1 MNVQKAVAGRL
12 PVFIAGLYC
21 VLLAVLPVGLSSS
34 APGAAR
40 AGTWLCLAFL
50 PLGLLVPHP
59 RVALFMGTA
68 GVLGSAVVVFAATL
82 WNSGTIQLAPLGVL
96 GFFAL
101 SLAWGALSS
110 PAARP
115 GVGQGVRA
123 EWLSARRR
131 IPAWQGRVAAT
142 FLLLLPLL
150 LLVALWLDEPAEAT
164 FALVV
169 ALAVVLALA
178 QLTTEVWSRIWLPD
192 AFVSPQRR
200 RGIHLAAALALAMLA
215 ALVGWLIRL
224 QRLS

>member
-1 MNVQKAVAGRL
+1 MNIQKAALGRL

-21 VLLAVLPVGLSSS
+21 ALLAVLPVGLSPS

-40 AGTWLCLAFL
+40 AGAWLCLAFL

-59 RVALFMGTA
+59 RAALFMGTA

-82 WNSGTIQLAPLGVL
+82 WAGGSVQQAPLAVL

-115 GVGQGVRA
+115 GVGQGVHA

-131 IPAWQGRVAAT
+131 IPAWQGRLAAVT
-142 FLLLLPLL
+142 LLLLPFL
-150 LLVALWLDEPAEAT
+150 LLVSLWLEDPAEAT

-178 QLTTEVWSRIWLPD
+178 QFTTEVWSRIWLPD

-200 RGIHLAAALALAMLA
+200 RGAKLAGAVLLVVLVG
-215 ALVGWLIRL
+215 LVGWLLR
-224 QRLS
+224 RP

>member
-21 VLLAVLPVGLSSS
+21 VLVAVLPVGLSPA

-40 AGTWLCLAFL
+40 AGAWLCLAFL
-50 PLGLLVPHP
+50 PLGLLVPQP
-59 RVALFMGTA
+59 RAALFMGTA
-68 GVLGSAVVVFAATL
+68 GVLGSTVLVFAATL

-131 IPAWQGRVAAT
+131 IPAWQGRVAAS

-150 LLVALWLDEPAEAT
+150 LLVSFWLEEPAEAT

-178 QLTTEVWSRIWLPD
+178 QLTTEIWSRIWLPD
-192 AFVSPQRR
+192 AFVSPNRR
-200 RGIHLAAALALAMLA
+200 SGLRLAAALALAVLV
-215 ALVGWLIRL
+215 ALVGWLIR
-224 QRLS
+224 RA